1 MERKTGISLFDCLS
15 TIDDPRQPSN
25 GTLHDFREMLVM
37 MIAAVLSDC
46 DTVEEMVD
54 WARMHEAWLRR
65 FLRLKNGIPS
75 EDTFLR
81 LLQILDPRQFEA
93 SFRHWV
99 EGIVTGLGR
108 TVAIDGKTARGSATE
123 DESPMHLVSAF
134 ATDLGIALGQE
145 KVAAK
150 SNEITAIPSL
160 LDALYLRGL
169 LVSIDAMGC
178 QKEIAKKIT
187 AKGGD
192 YLLSVKGNQPS
203 LKASIEAAFVDGH
216 AAAERHEHAETGHG
230 RQVIQIARVLPAQ
243 GVVDPAEWPKCKTI
257 ARIDAV
263 RLDPAKSGAPA
274 MEHRYYL
281 SSRDLDAVALAQ
293 AVRSHWG
300 IENQL
305 HWVLDVNFGEDASH
319 LRKDHAPQ
327 NLALLRKI
335 ALNLIRT
342 DTTCPGKAKVSLRI
356 KRKRAAWDDDVR
368 MGMMGIHPL

>member
-15 TIDDPRQPSN
+15 MIDDPRQPSN

-46 DTVEEMVD
+46 DTVEEMAD
-54 WARMHEAWLRR
+54 WARMHEVWLRR
-65 FLRLKNGIPS
+65 FLPLKNGIPS

-81 LLQILDPRQFEA
+81 LLQILDPKQFEA
-93 SFRHWV
+93 SFRRWV
-99 EGIVTGLGR
+99 ESIVTGLGR
-108 TVAIDGKTARGSATE
+108 SVAIDGKTARGSAA
-123 DESPMHLVSAF
+123 DGESPMHLVSAF

-150 SNEITAIPSL
+150 SNEITAIPAL
-160 LDALYLRGL
+160 LDALYVRGL

-178 QKEIAKKIT
+178 QRAIAKQIT

-216 AAAERHEHAETGHG
+216 TSAERHEQIDTGHG
-230 RQVIQIARVLPAQ
+230 RQIIQIARVLPAQ
-243 GVVDPAEWPKCKTI
+243 GIVDPTDWPKCKTI

-263 RLDPAKSGAPA
+263 RLDPNHARAPD
-274 MEHRYYL
+274 MEQRYYI
-281 SSRDLDAVALAQ
+281 SSRELSAVELVW
-293 AVRSHWG
+293 AVRAHWS
-300 IENQL
+300 IENRL
-305 HWVLDVNFGEDASH
+305 HWVLDVNFGEDASS
-319 LRKDHAPQ
+319 LRKDNAPQ
-327 NLALLRKI
+327 NLSLLRKI

-356 KRKRAAWDDDVR
+356 KRKRAAWDNDVR

>member
-37 MIAAVLSDC
+37 MISAVLSDC
-46 DTVEEMVD
+46 DTVEEMAD

-192 YLLSVKGNQPS
+192 YLLSVKGNQPG

-230 RQVIQIARVLPAQ
+230 REVIQIARVLPAQ
-243 GVVDPAEWPKCKTI
+243 GVVDPTEWPQCKTI

-263 RLDPAKSGAPA
+263 RLDPAKSGAPE
-274 MEHRYYL
+274 MEQRYYI

-300 IENQL
+300 IENRL

-342 DTTCPGKAKVSLRI
+342 DTTCPPSSTLFARHCHILGGVANKNRDL
-356 KRKRAAWDDDVR
+356 WF
-368 MGMMGIHPL
+368 